1 MTNTFM
7 HSLENRTRIQTKIG
21 KVYTRFQTKTAQK
34 AIPFRAAHTYKANV
48 REHAFSQDRRRVKGG
63 AKVHPALWN
72 IEVFDQ
78 CKAKT
83 AFDSMKFSSHPPNP
97 LWKHTTVTWEIM
109 DHVIKTRAELT
120 RGLKQGLI
128 IRLPKFWKQ
137 AAQQQQQFHRNS
149 PFYLH
154 ERLK

>member
-1 MTNTFM
+1 
-7 HSLENRTRIQTKIG
+7 
-21 KVYTRFQTKTAQK
+21 
-34 AIPFRAAHTYKANV
+34 
-48 REHAFSQDRRRVKGG
+48 
-63 AKVHPALWN
+63 
-72 IEVFDQ
+72 
-78 CKAKT
+78 
-83 AFDSMKFSSHPPNP
+83 
-97 LWKHTTVTWEIM
+97 M
-109 DHVIKTRAELT
+109 DHVIKTRAELR